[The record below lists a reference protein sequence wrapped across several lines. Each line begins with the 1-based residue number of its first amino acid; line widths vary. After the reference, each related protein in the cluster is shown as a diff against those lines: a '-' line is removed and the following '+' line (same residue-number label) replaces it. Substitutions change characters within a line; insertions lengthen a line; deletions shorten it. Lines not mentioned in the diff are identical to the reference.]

1 MDAIYVFRGDFRL
14 CCQRIAVEY
23 VDAFSKPLMTMG
35 SAIRVVT
42 FWQKSSVG
50 WIKANSYGA
59 VHSSDA
65 CALVETISSLLNR
78 SWSVRVQ
85 HIPREKNLVADRI
98 AAMCR
103 SDPIGMLEFADARVD
118 LVVLANK
125 KANND

>member
-35 SAIRVVT
+35 SAIRVILHK
-42 FWQKSSVG
+42 Q
-50 WIKANSYGA
+50 
-59 VHSSDA
+59 SDVLAA